1 MCRIDTSES
10 ARQAG
15 AMTETAIV
23 KELHRSRSDRMLAGV
38 CGGLGEYFNVNPVF
52 YRVGFVILTLL
63 GGAGILV
70 YGACALVIPAAGERE
85 SIASDVLRNHRQRPI
100 AVVGLLL
107 VVAAGVA
114 LLSHM
119 SLHFHSSGFWG
130 VVLVVGAVLI
140 WAQRRSNAAA
150 PITTT
155 DESGATTIVAPAKRR
170 HRPFRM
176 FLAAIGLLVLAFA
189 VLCAVVVGMF
199 AHLSDGIGD
208 RNFAPATPTSLNS
221 DYKLGTGNLTLDL
234 SGLTL
239 GTEGRT
245 VRLTTGIGHIHV
257 LLPSNTTVQVIGN
270 VRWGDSSVLGRDE
283 SGHDVRTNVGPDN
296 AQLVIDASV
305 DLGQI
310 EVDRALA

>member
-1 MCRIDTSES
+1 
-10 ARQAG
+10 
-15 AMTETAIV
+15 MTETATY

-114 LLSHM
+114 LLSHL
-119 SLHFHSSGFWG
+119 SFHFHSSGFWG

-140 WAQRRSNAAA
+140 WAQRRPEKTAPVSTTDSSGETTVVAA
-150 PITTT
+150 PT
-155 DESGATTIVAPAKRR
+155 PRRR
-170 HRPFRM
+170 HPFRM
-176 FLAAIGLLVLAFA
+176 FFAAIGVLILAFA
-189 VLCAVVVGMF
+189 VLCAVVAGMF
-199 AHLSDGIGD
+199 AHLSDGAGN
-208 RNFAPATPTSLNS
+208 RNFAPATPSSLDS
-221 DYKLGTGNLTLDL
+221 QYKLGVGKLTLDL
-234 SGLTL
+234 TGLTL

-245 VRLTTGIGHIHV
+245 VHLKTGIGRIHV
-257 LLPSNTTVQVIGN
+257 IVPPNTTVRVIGN
-270 VRWGDSSVLGRDE
+270 VDWGDSSVF
-283 SGHDVRTNVGPDN
+283 GHDANGHNVRTTVGPAN
-296 AQLVIDASV
+296 AQLVIDANV
-305 DLGQI
+305 GLGQI
-310 EVDRALA
+310 DVERF

>member
-1 MCRIDTSES
+1 
-10 ARQAG
+10 
-15 AMTETAIV
+15 MTETATY

-119 SLHFHSSGFWG
+119 SLHFHSNGFWG
-130 VVLVVGAVLI
+130 LVLVVGAVLI
-140 WAQRRSNAAA
+140 WAQRRSDDRRR
-150 PITTT
+150 PPRRRT
-155 DESGATTIVAPAKRR
+155 SQVRRPSSLPPPRRRR
-170 HRPFRM
+170 HPFRM
-176 FLAAIGLLVLAFA
+176 FFAAIGLLVLAFA
-189 VLCAVVVGMF
+189 VLCAVVAGMF
-199 AHLSDGIGD
+199 AHLSDGAGN
-208 RNFAPATPTSLNS
+208 RNFAPATPSSLDS
-221 DYKLGTGNLTLDL
+221 QYKLGVGNLTLDL

-245 VRLTTGIGHIHV
+245 VHLKTGIGHIHV
-257 LLPSNTTVQVIGN
+257 IVPPNTTVRVIGN
-270 VRWGDSSVLGRDE
+270 VDWGDSSVFGNDE
-283 SGHDVRTNVGPDN
+283 SGHDVRTSVGPDN
-296 AQLVIDASV
+296 AQLVIDAHV
-305 DLGQI
+305 GLGQI
-310 EVDRALA
+310 EVDRA